1 MCVKALHYILSHP
14 VLLKE
19 HLLCVAYM
27 YMQVSCACDYTS
39 KVNAEYEIH
48 LL

>member
-27 YMQVSCACDYTS
+27 YMQVSCVITLA
-39 KVNAEYEIH
+39 KLMQKIH